1 VNLPSHLTMDW
12 QFLPSDLHRYDF
24 ELLKLGNAE
33 ITAFSLLKLLVLG
46 ALLYLVAGRF
56 SRWTLNK
63 LLQHTH
69 MDAGQRD
76 AVTGLAHYVVLVVGF
91 IVILQNAGIN
101 LTAIAV
107 VGSALGVGVGFGLQN
122 IISNFISGL
131 IVMLEQP
138 IRVGDRIELAGVEGV
153 VHHIGARR
161 TTVATPD
168 GIAILVPN
176 QRFITD
182 NVTNYVHLGRIVR
195 LRVPVSVAP
204 GSDVRAA
211 ERVLI
216 EAARAQPGVSEQPP
230 PAVAITTLG
239 GAAIG
244 LELLVWYDARER
256 SKQQMLSEVYFAL
269 ADALK
274 ARGIKTA

>member
-1 VNLPSHLTMDW
+1 MAW

-63 LLQHTH
+63 LLRHTS
-69 MDAGQRD
+69 MDPGQRD
-76 AVTGLAHYVVLVVGF
+76 AVTGLVHYVVLVVGS

-153 VHHIGARR
+153 VQHIGARR
-161 TTVATPD
+161 TTVVTLD

-182 NVTNYVHLGRIVR
+182 NVTNYVYLGRLVR
-195 LRVPVSVAP
+195 LRVPLGLAQ
-204 GSDVRAA
+204 GSDVRLV
-211 ERVLI
+211 ERVLL
-216 EAARAQPGVSEQPP
+216 EAAKAHPDVSAE
-230 PAVAITTLG
+230 PAPSVAITSLG
-239 GAAIG
+239 GATVG
-244 LELLVWYDARER
+244 VELLVWYDARQR
-256 SKQQMLSEVYFAL
+256 SKQQVLSELYFAM

-274 ARGIKTA
+274 AQGVKLA